1 MPRPFHVCMLFEVG
15 LSFNHSASYRL
26 FYLNPFSTTNR
37 LCLGD
42 DSDLVFTR
50 KTRNEGNMFKYILLV
65 PLYS

>member
-1 MPRPFHVCMLFEVG
+1 MLFKVG
-15 LSFNHSASYRL
+15 LSFDHSASYRL

-42 DSDLVFTR
+42 DSNLVFTG